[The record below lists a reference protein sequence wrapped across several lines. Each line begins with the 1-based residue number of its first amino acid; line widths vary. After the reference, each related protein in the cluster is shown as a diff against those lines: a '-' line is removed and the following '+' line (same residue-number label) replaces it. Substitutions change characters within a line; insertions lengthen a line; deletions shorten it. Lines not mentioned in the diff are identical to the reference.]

1 MKEPSSLPSKHPGS
15 FRRWW
20 KSLGPGIITAA
31 LVFGPG
37 SLTITSKL
45 GAVFSYNLL
54 WVLVVTTVLMM
65 TFTGMGARIGLVT
78 NQSLLATFRQRWG
91 KWAALLAGFGIFLVT
106 ASFQAGNTIGAG
118 LAFAE
123 SFGTSTVP
131 WILFISLA
139 AISLLFTRSFY
150 KILEK
155 VMVTMVGIMLISFL
169 FTVVISKPD
178 WVRILQSL
186 VPSVPEGSLLLV
198 IALVASTFSIGGAF
212 YQSYLV
218 QERGW
223 KTSSATQAKKEAFTG
238 ILVLGLISGMILVSA
253 ATILFPQGI
262 QVNSAS
268 DMGKALEPLYGNLA
282 THIFML
288 GLFGASFSSLVG
300 NATIGGTLFADAL
313 GLGRD
318 LNSKPVK
325 ILISLVIVLGA
336 TVALVFGR
344 LPLELIVFAQG
355 VTIFVVPFIGIGMF
369 LIAGDTKLMGALA
382 NSRRTRVLGV
392 VGILVLL
399 VLAGTNFK
407 SLFLS

>member
-1 MKEPSSLPSKHPGS
+1 MPSKHPGS